1 MDLLRSLY
9 IHIPFCDNIC
19 SYCDFSHLLSRT
31 NYQKRYLAR
40 LKEDISKIKDKKLYS
55 IYIGGGTPSSLSKEE
70 LEDLL
75 SFLYS
80 KFEVVEEFSFEANPE
95 SIDEEKVKV
104 LVKYGVNRVSLGVQ
118 TVDEKHLK
126 LLNRHHD
133 IKTIKK
139 ACDILHRYN
148 LNNINF
154 DFIYGLE
161 DEDESNIE
169 KNIAF
174 ALENDVKHISY
185 YSLQVEEGTVLYNS
199 GYKVDDDKLATYY
212 EKIVSRLEEVGFKRY
227 EVSNFAKEGYES
239 KHNLVYWQNK
249 EYYGEGL
256 SASMYIDNIRETK
269 TRNIIDY
276 LNGEKLVAFKEVL
289 TKEDDEF
296 NYLMLNLRLIKG
308 FSLNEFKNRYKKDFL
323 KEYRKEIEKIKDS
336 VVVENDYF
344 RVKSDKIFILDS
356 LLVDLLHFK
365 D

>member
-1 MDLLRSLY
+1 M
-9 IHIPFCDNIC
+9 
-19 SYCDFSHLLSRT
+19 
-31 NYQKRYLAR
+31 
-40 LKEDISKIKDKKLYS
+40 
-55 IYIGGGTPSSLSKEE
+55 
-70 LEDLL
+70 
-75 SFLYS
+75 
-80 KFEVVEEFSFEANPE
+80 
-95 SIDEEKVKV
+95 
-104 LVKYGVNRVSLGVQ
+104 
-118 TVDEKHLK
+118 DEKHLK

-276 LNGEKLVAFKEVL
+276 LNGEKLVAYKEVL

>member
-31 NYQKRYLAR
+31 NYQKRYLIR

-80 KFEVVEEFSFEANPE
+80 KFEVAEEFSFEANPE

-139 ACDILHRYN
+139 ACNILHRYN

-174 ALENDVKHISY
+174 ALENEVKHISY

-256 SASMYIDNIRETK
+256 S
-269 TRNIIDY
+269 
-276 LNGEKLVAFKEVL
+276 
-289 TKEDDEF
+289 
-296 NYLMLNLRLIKG
+296 
-308 FSLNEFKNRYKKDFL
+308 
-323 KEYRKEIEKIKDS
+323 
-336 VVVENDYF
+336 
-344 RVKSDKIFILDS
+344 
-356 LLVDLLHFK
+356 
-365 D
+365 